1 MKKLIKYSISFC
13 ICFFILSSFLSA
25 QNDYKNEAELIK
37 KADQSFKKDD
47 FVGAFRPYSQL
58 LSLYPKNP
66 FYNFRFGV
74 CLMYADKRDKE
85 KPIRY
90 LEFAANNYKEEAEVF
105 YYLGMAYHLNY
116 MFSQAIKSYEKY
128 KVNAKALELKKHDVD
143 RRIQMCNNGIELLGN
158 ISDLFVLEKIQVR
171 KSDFYRSYKT
181 RELEG
186 EFLSKPDYVKTKL
199 DKKKDD
205 RSFVFFSNNNQ
216 VIYFSSYG
224 KKGET
229 GKDIYRASKLPGGK
243 WTAPKRL
250 NEVINTP
257 YDEDYPYMMPDGKTL
272 FFCSKGHN
280 TMGGYDIFMS
290 SFNPASFM
298 WSLPVNINFPFNTPF
313 DDILF
318 VSDSTKG
325 YAYFSSERSSIED
338 QITVYKVGIGNR
350 PEKTENLALAYKPE
364 VEGKEADYLK
374 AVKYIKEK
382 AELEVNITPEKFNE
396 DLIEKEKEREKERV
410 EKEKLD
416 TNKSE
421 IIAENK
427 INKEL
432 EARVLSD
439 EKIIETAFEQHDK
452 VTKQIKVLK
461 TQKDV
466 VTSIGNQRKKD
477 ASEKNNQAKESEN
490 EANVLKTQATQLY
503 KEADIAYNI
512 ADNIGKQIVVKE
524 KEAEKIINYAAE
536 IQKSVS
542 VNPPETSMALLNK
555 LLKEVETADT
565 LKDFAQLF
573 INENQKLIA
582 EKNTKASEYYKN
594 AKKLEQDVAELKDE
608 AKQYRVEAG
617 KINDVSLQKEYIAQ
631 AEEFEKEAKNKQDES
646 KSSLVLWE
654 KTRNEADSIKDNS
667 KYLDNVLADLN
678 KQVVAAEKEESQK
691 AQETEVVAEKI
702 ETVKETETETGK
714 PIETQKELVEEVTKT
729 QITAEANQYIKVLE
743 EDNADL
749 TKQADKALVI
759 ANQKNS
765 LSVSKK
771 KEAEKLMSEINVQTP
786 ESEKKAIINDADKLI
801 EESVQLAREAVAY
814 YDISKK
820 YETQI
825 QLKTNEFNEA
835 KQDVQKI
842 EKLVNSDNFEKA
854 NQKLDEFN
862 QQIANKKQTQSY
874 IDLFTAET
882 KLIAENKQ
890 SEASSSLENA
900 KKIEAESVV
909 LFEKATQIKAEA
921 DKTIEP
927 EKKEE
932 LIAQA
937 TQKENEANI
946 KKNQSVAEFT
956 KAKQLT
962 NQANALQK
970 EIDFSSSTLAQLEKT
985 QLSPQ
990 EETKPSAVDKSKL
1003 EEQITAYKNDEI
1015 FTDDYIE
1022 KQTPQELSKEQ
1033 EIAENVQKEQ
1043 TAEIDTEQKVKT
1055 ETEIKLIADATK
1067 YAESFKNV
1075 ANEISVQAKNALI
1088 LANQKSKL
1096 SEIKYQEA
1104 GKFLGS
1110 INEQTTVAEKE
1121 TKTQKA
1127 KELNEESVIL
1137 AREAVIAFN
1146 VSKQLDAKTQEKQAI
1161 ANSANQNVEEIVSLI
1176 ERNLFDEANVKTQE
1190 LKAKSELIA
1199 ENNISDLI
1207 STADNQTAESKQ
1219 KEATDVFAKAQN
1231 LENEAF
1237 NLETEAKKIR
1247 EEASSIRRVSKKRSL
1262 IAQAVKLETD
1272 ANYKKQ
1278 LAMENRNKG
1287 SKLQIEATALKT
1299 QIQYTTNIVREI
1311 ENSPELAENEV
1322 SSIDKTKLQNQ
1333 IYNYQNENVFTPDFR
1348 TEAVAIAEQEP
1359 EQIAENIEIE
1369 NEQNI
1374 TEKPEDVTQ
1383 NEQTEVI
1390 TEKPAEEQQTQI
1402 SETKENV
1409 VAPQETSLVK
1419 EISDIDKAYT
1429 KTQYYTK
1436 SANLVNAEIQLIEN
1450 RLPNIT
1456 SQDEI
1461 LENQKRI
1468 SGLRNLGDSL
1478 QNLANESRAQVNL
1491 LRVTENAQ
1499 LTIIDEEIN
1508 TEVLVENLKF
1518 QAKENYAQAEEFK
1531 SKAENIDNNREK
1543 QAVLKEAE
1551 KFEKIADEKELEA
1564 YEVVGISNQNEF
1576 FSNKVKIE
1584 QIRTEDPKN
1593 FKINLAK
1600 SDEQDAQYYF
1610 DKATDYRNTTKGNML
1625 VETKKTLLDEANKFE
1640 SIALKKQQKV
1650 IDIYNE
1656 ANPDAVVDEKFITQ
1670 NTFAPKSTVSEKPQ
1684 EEILVDNQQKEQVVN
1699 EEIQEEVVVPEQPK
1713 EQITEVEK
1721 PQEEI
1726 LVDNQQKEQVV
1737 NEKIQD
1743 EVVVPEQPKEQIT
1756 EIEKPQEV
1764 VVEVKKPQEEIAE
1777 KPKEIITETVE
1788 ETKTTEASIEK
1799 RPEQSSPVKRVKTIG
1814 VYLSKNGQNEAR
1826 LSAYN
1831 INNPIPENISLP
1843 TGLIYKVQ
1851 IAAFRKKV
1859 PDNVFKGISPISSEK
1874 KPNSEFIRYM
1884 AGLFVQYNDA
1894 VSARNNIRKIGYKD
1908 AFVVAY
1914 FNGKRITLGE
1924 AMALINSGEA
1934 FTAPELASAINI
1946 GETANSLTQAAAYN
1960 IKAPAKTVEAS
1971 ELVYSVQVGVYST
1984 PRNSAQLFNVENLFN
1999 DRMQNGYYRY
2009 FSGKYNTRNEAV
2021 PPRDNIRERG
2031 IKDAFIVTIN
2041 NNKRISFAE
2050 ARRIRAG
2057 MPTSSRTQLTL
2068 KSPAK
2073 TQASETPIEEAEKIQ
2088 AKNIVFKVQIGAYK
2102 NEISQVQLNFF
2113 KRITKIE
2120 IESYRNS
2127 KGLVIYSVG
2136 NFNDYESAKAYKNN
2150 IVNAGVSGAFVT
2162 AFSGNTRISVGRA
2175 MEMMRE

>member
-90 LEFAANNYKEEAEVF
+90 LEFAANNYKEETEVF

-116 MFSQAIKSYEKY
+116 MFSKAIKSYEKY
-128 KVNAKALELKKHDVD
+128 KENAKTLELRKHDVD

-158 ISDLFVLEKIQVR
+158 ISDLFVLEKIKVR
-171 KSDFYRSYKT
+171 KSDFYRSYKI

-186 EFLSKPDYVKTKL
+186 EFLCKPDYIKTKL

-205 RSFVFFSNNNQ
+205 KSCVFFSNNNQ

-325 YAYFSSERSSIED
+325 YAYFSSGRSSIED

-350 PEKTENLALAYKPE
+350 PEKTENLALAYKSE

-421 IIAENK
+421 IIADNK

-439 EKIIETAFEQHDK
+439 EKIIETAFEQHNK
-452 VTKQIKVLK
+452 VKKKIKVLK
-461 TQKDV
+461 TQKDI
-466 VTSIGNQRKKD
+466 VTSIASQRQKD

-490 EANVLKTQATQLY
+490 KANVLKNQATQLF

-524 KEAEKIINYAAE
+524 KEAERIINYAAE

-555 LLKEVETADT
+555 LLKEVENADT

-573 INENQKLIA
+573 INDNNKLIA

-608 AKQYRVEAG
+608 AKQYRAEAG

-646 KSSLVLWE
+646 QSSLVLWE
-654 KTRNEADSIKDNS
+654 KTRNEADSMKDNS
-667 KYLDNVLADLN
+667 KYLDNVLADMN
-678 KQVVAAEKEESQK
+678 KEVVAAENEESQK
-691 AQETEVVAEKI
+691 AQETEVVAPETEVVAQETKVVAQETEVVAEKI
-702 ETVKETETETGK
+702 ETEIENQK
-714 PIETQKELVEEVTKT
+714 PEENQKELVEEVTKT

-743 EDNADL
+743 EENADL

-874 IDLFTAET
+874 VDLFTAET

-890 SEASSSLENA
+890 SKASSSLENA

-909 LFEKATQIKAEA
+909 LFEEAKQIKAEA

-932 LIAQA
+932 LITQA

-946 KKNQSVAEFT
+946 KKSESVAEFA

-962 NQANALQK
+962 SQANALQK
-970 EIDFSSSTLAQLEKT
+970 EIDFTSSTFAQLEKT
-985 QLSPQ
+985 ELSPQ
-990 EETKPSAVDKSKL
+990 EETKSSAVDKSRL

-1015 FTDDYIE
+1015 FTDNYLE
-1022 KQTPQELSKEQ
+1022 KQTQQEQSKEQ
-1033 EIAENVQKEQ
+1033 EIAENIQKEQ
-1043 TAEIDTEQKVKT
+1043 TTEIDTEQKVKT

-1088 LANQKSKL
+1088 LTNQKSKL
-1096 SEIKYQEA
+1096 SELKYQEA
-1104 GKFLGS
+1104 GKLIGS
-1110 INEQTTVAEKE
+1110 INEQTPVAEKE

-1127 KELNEESVIL
+1127 KELNEESIIL

-1146 VSKQLDAKTQEKQAI
+1146 VSKQLEEKTQEKQNL

-1176 ERNLFDEANVKTQE
+1176 EKNLFDEANVKTQE
-1190 LKAKSELIA
+1190 LKAKSELVA

-1207 STADNQTAESKQ
+1207 SLVDNQTAESKQ

-1247 EEASSIRRVSKKRSL
+1247 EEASTIKRVSKKQNL

-1272 ANYKKQ
+1272 ANDKKQ

-1369 NEQNI
+1369 NKQNI
-1374 TEKPEDVTQ
+1374 TEKLEDVTQ
-1383 NEQTEVI
+1383 NEQSEI
-1390 TEKPAEEQQTQI
+1390 IAEKSAEEQQTQI

-1409 VAPQETSLVK
+1409 VTPNETSLVK

-1450 RLPNIT
+1450 KLPNIT
-1456 SQDEI
+1456 SQDDI

-1468 SGLRNLGDSL
+1468 TGLRNLGDSL

-1518 QAKENYAQAEEFK
+1518 QAKENYAQAEKLK
-1531 SKAENIDNNREK
+1531 SNAENIDNNREK

-1551 KFEKIADEKELEA
+1551 KFERIADEKELEA
-1564 YEVVGISNQNEF
+1564 FDVVGISNQNEF
-1576 FSNKVKIE
+1576 FGNKVKIE

-1600 SDEQDAQYYF
+1600 SDEQEAQYYF

-1625 VETKKTLLDEANKFE
+1625 VETKKSLLDEANKFE

-1684 EEILVDNQQKEQVVN
+1684 EEILVDNQQKEQFVN
-1699 EEIQEEVVVPEQPK
+1699 EIIQEEVVV
-1713 EQITEVEK
+1713 T
-1721 PQEEI
+1721 
-1726 LVDNQQKEQVV
+1726 
-1737 NEKIQD
+1737 
-1743 EVVVPEQPKEQIT
+1743 EQPKEQIT

-1788 ETKTTEASIEK
+1788 ETKTTETSIEK
-1799 RPEQSSPVKRVKTIG
+1799 RPEQSSPVKRVKSIG
-1814 VYLSKNGQNEAR
+1814 VYLSENGQNEAR

-1859 PDNVFKGISPISSEK
+1859 PDDVFKGISPISSEK
-1874 KPNSEFIRYM
+1874 KPDSEFIRYM

-1894 VSARNNIRKIGYKD
+1894 VFARNNIRKIGYKD

-1960 IKAPAKTVEAS
+1960 IKAPAKTIEES
-1971 ELVYSVQVGVYST
+1971 ELIYSVQVGVYST

-1999 DRMQNGYYRY
+1999 DRMRNGYYRY

-2057 MPTSSRTQLTL
+2057 MPTSSRTQMTL
-2068 KSPAK
+2068 ESPAK
-2073 TQASETPIEEAEKIQ
+2073 TQARETPIEEAEKIQ

-2175 MEMMRE
+2175 LEMMRE